1 MQALAIHVPRW
12 RTAFSGVS
20 FPGRRT
26 KPADDRGSTKKVRGV
41 SDPPFRVRPRGMEA
55 ILDQG
60 SSSATTGSATAKTWT
75 ARILG
80 SLLVLF
86 LLVDAMSS
94 RSHTLSLLLQAAWV

>member
-1 MQALAIHVPRW
+1 
-12 RTAFSGVS
+12 
-20 FPGRRT
+20 
-26 KPADDRGSTKKVRGV
+26 
-41 SDPPFRVRPRGMEA
+41 MEA